1 MLQLNWEYR
10 FLFPMTCIIR
20 SLLTNINTGD
30 KDMNITKAKVTKD
43 NTLVATYTDE
53 TGTVTVEGKNLVTS
67 DLINAF
73 KALVPHMAFLC
84 EQKEADG
91 KKFLEDM
98 PDNID
103 SILEVTGYTVGGDG
117 DSRGVTLTGKRF
129 LKSNKVLNLN
139 APFTK
144 FADDNED
151 YAFQF
156 ELEQAI
162 ESCCYEVNEYIFNK
176 KWKVVQQELPFEE
189 QAAAD
194 VQADEIPEAQPEIP
208 VSPDIEAFQK
218 IMDDSKV
225 TIEVNGK
232 KIKPRSSHR
241 SKTTQ
246 LAS

>member
-10 FLFPMTCIIR
+10 FRFPMTCIIR
-20 SLLTNINTGD
+20 SLLMNINTGD

-53 TGTVTVEGKNLVTS
+53 TATVTVEGKNLVTN
-67 DLINAF
+67 DLVNAF

-91 KKFLEDM
+91 KEFLEDM
-98 PDNID
+98 PNNID

-144 FADDNED
+144 FADENED

-156 ELEQAI
+156 ELEQVI

-176 KWKVVQQELPFEE
+176 KWKVMQRELPFEE

-194 VQADEIPEAQPEIP
+194 VQADEIPEAQTEAPAN
-208 VSPDIEAFQK
+208 PDIEAFQK
-218 IMDDSKV
+218 IMDNSK
-225 TIEVNGK
+225 
-232 KIKPRSSHR
+232 
-241 SKTTQ
+241 
-246 LAS
+246 

>member
-1 MLQLNWEYR
+1 
-10 FLFPMTCIIR
+10 
-20 SLLTNINTGD
+20 
-30 KDMNITKAKVTKD
+30 MNITKAKVTKG

-53 TGTVTVEGKNLVTS
+53 TGTVTVEGKNLVTN

-84 EQKEADG
+84 EQKEAAGTD
-91 KKFLEDM
+91 FLEDL
-98 PDNID
+98 PDNIG
-103 SILEVTGYTVGGDG
+103 SILEVSGYTLGGDG

-144 FADDNED
+144 FADENEN

-194 VQADEIPEAQPEIP
+194 IQADAVTDADTTAP
-208 VSPDIEAFQK
+208 VNPDIEAFQQ
-218 IMDDSKV
+218 IMDSSNV

-232 KIKPRSSHR
+232 KIKPRSSSR
-241 SKTTQ
+241 SKATQ

>member
-1 MLQLNWEYR
+1 M
-10 FLFPMTCIIR
+10 
-20 SLLTNINTGD
+20 D
-30 KDMNITKAKVTKD
+30 ITKAKVTKD
-43 NTLVATYTDE
+43 NTLVATYMDE
-53 TGTVTVEGKNLVTS
+53 TGTVTVEGKNLVTN

-84 EQKEADG
+84 EQKE
-91 KKFLEDM
+91 FLEDM
-98 PDNID
+98 PENID

-144 FADDNED
+144 FTDENED

-162 ESCCYEVNEYIFNK
+162 ESCSYEVNEYIFNK

-194 VQADEIPEAQPEIP
+194 VQADVIPEAQTAAPS
-208 VSPDIEAFQK
+208 SPDIEAFQK
-218 IMDDSKV
+218 IIDNSKV

-232 KIKPRSSHR
+232 KIKPRSSGRH
-241 SKTTQ
+241 KTTQ